1 LTLFR
6 FTPKHAR
13 KHTTSAGRRNER
25 LIHATFP
32 EVTVHRAPLL
42 IFTPLK
48 CFVLLFYE
56 KGMNGLL
63 TSQSVHTTHLI
74 NTITSH
80 ASVFLRHFV
89 PHDQDPIRQQT
100 EQSSKIMT
108 KESPLVLRR
117 FVFEFGYMT
126 TRNSFRPSSPVLNT
140 MLFRYALLPFLGF
153 SLFVSSCLCSSLV
166 AQVFHRQD
174 TRLLFLFFSFKKRFR
189 SSP

>member
-1 LTLFR
+1 
-6 FTPKHAR
+6 
-13 KHTTSAGRRNER
+13 
-25 LIHATFP
+25 
-32 EVTVHRAPLL
+32 
-42 IFTPLK
+42 
-48 CFVLLFYE
+48 
-56 KGMNGLL
+56 
-63 TSQSVHTTHLI
+63 
-74 NTITSH
+74 
-80 ASVFLRHFV
+80 
-89 PHDQDPIRQQT
+89 
-100 EQSSKIMT
+100 MT

-189 SSP
+189 SSPWSRYCTSYSDHHTTTTLDFSLWGPSRGFYCFLSTYFFTQGVSIGIHWMVLHILLLFPLSLAFDSWIDVSRRGVCVNAKVELTKFYRILGRFTGTRGLRPTHLP